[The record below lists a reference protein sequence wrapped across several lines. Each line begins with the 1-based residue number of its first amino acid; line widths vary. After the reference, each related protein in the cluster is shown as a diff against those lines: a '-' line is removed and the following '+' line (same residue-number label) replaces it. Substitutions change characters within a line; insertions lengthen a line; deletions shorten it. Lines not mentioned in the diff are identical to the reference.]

1 MKYLLF
7 LTLFILALPSLSGAQ
22 VRFSLNEKAIYGE
35 DDRRML
41 GQLDYYS
48 DSKLLEYSRSVLAQ
62 IPHWRVS
69 GGDDDSFTVAAADL
83 AHGLN
88 FCPSENFSDQPIVS
102 SCSAFL
108 IGPDLLMTA
117 GHCIKDSNDCKEN
130 AWVLDYDD
138 AKDFLAPASAITF
151 TREKTFQ
158 CKELLSRSNN
168 SKLDYAIIR
177 LDRAV
182 TDRPY
187 LNLRRTGKVS
197 DYESLSLI
205 GHPLGLPKIV
215 SDNVSIMDNR
225 DTYTFKVN
233 ADAFSG
239 NSGSPVIGYRSGLV
253 EGILISGG
261 QDFEADYDRFCQR
274 AVRCMGPECVGE
286 KVQRSINLPMKYLP
300 RK

>member
-1 MKYLLF
+1 
-7 LTLFILALPSLSGAQ
+7 
-22 VRFSLNEKAIYGE
+22 
-35 DDRRML
+35 
-41 GQLDYYS
+41 
-48 DSKLLEYSRSVLAQ
+48 
-62 IPHWRVS
+62 
-69 GGDDDSFTVAAADL
+69 VAAVDL

-88 FCPSENFSDQPIVS
+88 FCATENFSNQPIVS

-138 AKDFLAPASAITF
+138 ALDFIAPASNITF
-151 TREKTFQ
+151 TKEKTYQ
-158 CKELLSRSNN
+158 CKELLSWSNN

-177 LDRAV
+177 LDRIV

-187 LNLRRTGKVS
+187 LKIRRTGKVS

-205 GHPLGLPKIV
+205 GHPLGLPKIMSENISV
-215 SDNVSIMDNR
+215 MDNS
-225 DTYTFKVN
+225 DTFTFKTN

-239 NSGSPVIGYRSGLV
+239 NSGSPVIGYISGLV
-253 EGILISGG
+253 EGILISGR
-261 QDFEADYDRFCQR
+261 QDFETDYDNFCQKTI
-274 AVRCMGPECVGE
+274 RCTDSDCGGE
-286 KVQRSINLPMKYLP
+286 KVQRSINLPTKYLP